1 MILKIIENEL
11 VKFNKILYDVLK
23 ESENEINSDI
33 LDFIFSKSKRLRP
46 KLVILFAKALEKE
59 ITPEIYYLAC
69 VVELLHNSTLIHDDI
84 IDEAQMRRG
93 KISLNK
99 KLGNNL
105 SVLAGDYILAC
116 ALNCLIKC
124 KDINIIKIFSHS
136 LQNMCLGEINQYFTK
151 NKILSLDEYI
161 NKSIN
166 KTAELFKAS
175 LTSLMYLT
183 NIENHIKEIE
193 NFAIHFGTA
202 FQIKDDY
209 LNIYCSDNTK
219 PQLSDIYNGI
229 YTAPVIFLKKKI
241 ADIEN
246 LSKDE
251 IIEKIKKDR
260 DINEQTIK
268 LIKKSCDDSIAS
280 IEFIKDNQYK
290 KEIIRITENLYKAE
304 INE

>member
-105 SVLAGDYILAC
+105 SVLAGDYILSC
-116 ALNCLIKC
+116 ALKCLIKC
-124 KDINIIKIFSHS
+124 NDINIINIFSQS
-136 LQNMCLGEINQYFTK
+136 LKNMCEGEINQYFTK
-151 NKILSLDEYI
+151 NKILSLNGYI

-175 LTSLMYLT
+175 LISLM
-183 NIENHIKEIE
+183 NIINKGNCTQEIE
-193 NFAIHFGTA
+193 NFAINFGTA

-209 LNIYCSDNTK
+209 LNIYCSDDTK
-219 PQLSDIYNGI
+219 PQLIDIYNGI
-229 YTAPVIFLKKKI
+229 YTAPVIFLNQKI
-241 ADIEN
+241 SGIEN
-246 LSKDE
+246 LSKAE
-251 IIEKIKKDR
+251 IIEKIKNDNEIHEKT
-260 DINEQTIK
+260 IN
-268 LIKKSCDDSIAS
+268 LIKKYCDDSIAS